1 MRHTENQPPAIGGK
15 AGGKGHAGEIAQ
27 ALDPATVDVQQINA
41 WLVAVI
47 AKIGNQRLFGMKARR
62 QHHIAAI
69 GQIADIRTVLI
80 HHGKA
85 LDRSAPYAGFS
96 NIHNTG
102 IKIAILACHPLVDHV
117 RDHMGNT
124 APVTG
129 FCGIGKAGHLILRQ
143 NVIQAK
149 IHLQLPWPCRADL
162 AHHQQIRANAF
173 PVGKTRRFACRTEPL
188 QERRRIHRTEQPGI
202 AQVIGNHPRHILGI
216 ALRCA
221 AAQRNERRNRHRN
234 RLGNALGNAELQF
247 GACWR
252 CDAHRHRCQQ
262 GRQNSKEFY
271 FAHGCFLDKGKE
283 RCTGQWSAASPLES
297 GIKITILCALPTGN
311 PTAGRRLCRNFG
323 TVTLAH
329 VPPMRTG
336 IYPGTFDPI
345 TFGHFDIIQRATR
358 LVDRLVIGVARHS
371 GKDAAFT
378 VEERIG
384 FIAAHVKRTGA
395 EAEILIYPME
405 GLLIDFVRQC
415 HATVIFRGLRA
426 VADFDYEFQMAM
438 MNARLAPEIETVFLM
453 ASETNQFIASRLVKE
468 VARLGGDITTFV
480 PPEVAAAL
488 QGRAGAL
495 ISS

>member
-1 MRHTENQPPAIGGK
+1 
-15 AGGKGHAGEIAQ
+15 
-27 ALDPATVDVQQINA
+27 
-41 WLVAVI
+41 
-47 AKIGNQRLFGMKARR
+47 
-62 QHHIAAI
+62 
-69 GQIADIRTVLI
+69 
-80 HHGKA
+80 
-85 LDRSAPYAGFS
+85 
-96 NIHNTG
+96 
-102 IKIAILACHPLVDHV
+102 
-117 RDHMGNT
+117 
-124 APVTG
+124 
-129 FCGIGKAGHLILRQ
+129 
-143 NVIQAK
+143 
-149 IHLQLPWPCRADL
+149 
-162 AHHQQIRANAF
+162 
-173 PVGKTRRFACRTEPL
+173 
-188 QERRRIHRTEQPGI
+188 
-202 AQVIGNHPRHILGI
+202 
-216 ALRCA
+216 
-221 AAQRNERRNRHRN
+221 
-234 RLGNALGNAELQF
+234 
-247 GACWR
+247 
-252 CDAHRHRCQQ
+252 
-262 GRQNSKEFY
+262 
-271 FAHGCFLDKGKE
+271 
-283 RCTGQWSAASPLES
+283 
-297 GIKITILCALPTGN
+297 
-311 PTAGRRLCRNFG
+311 
-323 TVTLAH
+323 
-329 VPPMRTG
+329 MRTG

-495 ISS
+495 VSS